1 MCLHLMAKDDTA
13 ETKFILLDWV
23 ATLVIGVKA
32 EKILMALSM
41 SLKGGDTK
49 FKVLKVWSVYNTL
62 MVYFQYETMF
72 GKGTI
77 AISGSE
83 GSLLTYSDESSGKM
97 TTPSKRSCG
106 DIVDH
111 PDTTSTSK
119 VRPVKR
125 IKVDKMIND
134 ELSIKKNTKAGES
147 VSGCSPNTMF

>member
-1 MCLHLMAKDDTA
+1 
-13 ETKFILLDWV
+13 
-23 ATLVIGVKA
+23 
-32 EKILMALSM
+32 
-41 SLKGGDTK
+41 
-49 FKVLKVWSVYNTL
+49 
-62 MVYFQYETMF
+62 
-72 GKGTI
+72 
-77 AISGSE
+77 
-83 GSLLTYSDESSGKM
+83 M

-147 VSGCSPNTMF
+147 VSGVIML